1 MISALVV
8 AAHFIELGI
17 DQAKPITPMKLQKL
31 IYLAH
36 GIHLARFDIPLINED
51 IEAWSYGPVIRT
63 VYDEFK
69 SWGNRNITEIPVG
82 IVLQSHRD
90 NLTEDE
96 LETIQIAWD
105 IAKDMTGPELSIWSH
120 SVNSPWEKT
129 YKSGGN
135 KRIKRE
141 IIRDYFLNTMKIEA

>member
-8 AAHFIELGI
+8 AANFIKLGI
-17 DQAKPITPMKLQKL
+17 EQNKPMTPMKLQKL

-36 GIHLARFDIPLINED
+36 GIHLARFDVPLISD
-51 IEAWSYGPVIRT
+51 DVEAWSYGPVIRT

-69 SWGNRNITEIPVG
+69 IWGNRNITEVPESIAQ
-82 IVLQSHRD
+82 QSHRD

-96 LETIQIAWD
+96 LGTIQIAWD
-105 IAKDMTGPELSIWSH
+105 IAKDLTGPELSIWSH
-120 SVNSPWEKT
+120 SVDSPWEKA

-135 KRIKRE
+135 RRIKRE